1 MGILLLIFGLLTG
14 TALCALVGLVGS
26 RRRLGFGW
34 TFVISLIF
42 TPLIGLIVALVSDP
56 LPAGEKRWGC
66 LATVVGILT
75 LALIAFLAVVIF
87 GTGAAVFAL

>member
-1 MGILLLIFGLLTG
+1 MGILLLICGLLTG

-42 TPLIGLIVALVSDP
+42 TPLVGLIAALISDP
-56 LPAGEKRWGC
+56 LPSGEKRWGC
-66 LATVVGILT
+66 LATVIGILT
-75 LALIAFLAVVIF
+75 LALIAFIVVLIF
-87 GTGAAVFAL
+87 GTGAAVLAV